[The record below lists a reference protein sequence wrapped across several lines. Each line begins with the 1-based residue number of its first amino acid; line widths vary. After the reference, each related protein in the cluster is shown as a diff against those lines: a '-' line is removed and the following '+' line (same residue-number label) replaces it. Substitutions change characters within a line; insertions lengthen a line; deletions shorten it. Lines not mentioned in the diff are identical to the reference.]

1 MSKITIV
8 GAGAVGSQ
16 LAFNLAAKNFADVVL
31 IDIVEGLPQ
40 GKALDI
46 LESMPILNSDSKII
60 GSNDYSDSKNSDIV
74 VMTAGFPR
82 KPGMSRDDLV
92 NANAKILK
100 EVIPEIT
107 KYSPNCILIIVTN
120 PLSAMTQLAHKLSE
134 FPKNKIIGMA
144 GILDSSRLK
153 CFIAQELDVRM
164 DDVDAIVLGDHG
176 DLMVPILSKCKIKGR
191 PITDFLNQEDLN
203 NIVERVRNAG
213 GEIISLLKTASTS
226 FAPATAISEMVDCVL
241 TDKKQILP
249 CTVLLEGEYSVN
261 DLFVSVPI
269 KLGKNGVEEIIKLDL
284 SDEEKEQFQKSVD
297 HIKDLVKN
305 I

>member
-1 MSKITIV
+1 
-8 GAGAVGSQ
+8 
-16 LAFNLAAKNFADVVL
+16 
-31 IDIVEGLPQ
+31 
-40 GKALDI
+40 
-46 LESMPILNSDSKII
+46 
-60 GSNDYSDSKNSDIV
+60 
-74 VMTAGFPR
+74 
-82 KPGMSRDDLV
+82 
-92 NANAKILK
+92 
-100 EVIPEIT
+100 
-107 KYSPNCILIIVTN
+107 
-120 PLSAMTQLAHKLSE
+120 MTQLAHKLSE

-144 GILDSSRLK
+144 GFLDSSRLK

-191 PITDFLNQEDLN
+191 LITDFLNQEDIN

-226 FAPATAISEMVDCVL
+226 FAPAAAISEMVDCIL
-241 TDKKQILP
+241 NDKKQIIP
-249 CTVLLEGEYSVN
+249 CTVLLEGEYGVN

-269 KLGKNGVEEIIKLDL
+269 KLGKKGVEEIIELDL